1 MNKFLTKALFF
12 IFIIFSNANSEIINN
27 IDITGNKRIS
37 KETILVLGDIKL
49 NKDFTET
56 ELNNTLKKLYDTNFF
71 SNVSLSIDN
80 GLLKINIIENPI
92 IENIELIGIKNKKIL
107 EKIEK
112 EISLKNRMSF
122 SENILNKDL
131 NLIKNIFKSAGYYFV
146 KIDTSLDEN
155 KDLNSI
161 RLRLNIN
168 QGERARIEE
177 ILFIGEKKI
186 KDKRLLEV
194 IASEEHKFWKFVS
207 NKVYLNE
214 NLVNLDKRLLENFYK
229 NEGYYNVKVLNSFA
243 ELDEKGSFKLIFNI
257 DAGKEFYFNDLIL
270 SLPDDYKKNDFKKI
284 NKLFIKLKNEKYSIN
299 KVNTILKEI
308 DAIASQKLYDFI
320 SAEVNETIVED
331 NKINFNFNIKDS
343 QKYYVERIN
352 VFGNYNTIE
361 EVIRNQL
368 IVDEG
373 DPLNEVLYNK
383 SINKIR
389 SLGFFKKVNSKV
401 VNGSNENLK
410 IINISI
416 EEQPTGEISMGAGYG
431 SSGSTIGGGITEKN
445 FLGKGI
451 NLNTS
456 IEITDESL
464 KGKFIYSKP
473 NFAYSDNTLFTSVR
487 ATTTD
492 RMKDFGYEVS
502 NIGFSLGTEFEQYEN
517 LFFNPEISLDFEDLE
532 TDSSASSNLKKQEG
546 SYDDLYF
553 NYGLNYDLRDSPY
566 RPTSGY
572 RTSFYQTLPVVS
584 ANQEIQ
590 NILTATKY
598 KTLNETSGMV
608 GMASLYL
615 SSVHTLSNSNDV
627 RISKRGNIPY
637 NRLRGFERNKV
648 GPIDNDDYIGGNYV
662 TALNLATNL
671 PGLFPTVEN
680 VDISYFIDVANV
692 WGVDYSSAIDD
703 SNVIRSSTGISLD
716 LLTAVGPLSFSWTA
730 PITQKNTDKTETFR
744 FNLGTTF

>member
-27 IDITGNKRIS
+27 IDVTGNKRIS